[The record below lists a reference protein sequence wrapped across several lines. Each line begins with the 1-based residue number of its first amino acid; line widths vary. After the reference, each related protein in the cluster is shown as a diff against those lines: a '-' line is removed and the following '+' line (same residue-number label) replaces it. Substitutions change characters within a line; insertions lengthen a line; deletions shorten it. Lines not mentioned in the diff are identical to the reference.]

1 MLPMNARE
9 REKAACVV
17 RRCDCVMTACCGWP
31 CVQWPL
37 LVVVLRQSA
46 CCWDGARDVLIAV
59 ECVVKAKAVTNVMH
73 VSVRNKTLLPY
84 RPGLDKVKISVVQS
98 THTPFDCAHSARRP
112 FASRVSLCLTV

>member
-17 RRCDCVMTACCGWP
+17 RRCDCVMTACCVARRTCSGL
-31 CVQWPL
+31 L

-59 ECVVKAKAVTNVMH
+59 ECVVKAKAVTNGMH
-73 VSVRNKTLLPY
+73 VSVGNKTL
-84 RPGLDKVKISVVQS
+84 
-98 THTPFDCAHSARRP
+98 
-112 FASRVSLCLTV
+112 